1 MKVIFLDHDGVVC
14 LSTEWGGRS
23 KKKLKYLKEYP
34 GTEKVPVEFR
44 LDNFNKKAV
53 DILNDILKQTGAE
66 IIVSSDWKGHATLE
80 ELKEMYIKY
89 GVIKSP
95 IDVTPNHYFGRYEL
109 EMTRCSEIK
118 DWLEEHPEVTHW
130 VAVDDLDLSE
140 KFGAISGN
148 SNGGLKNFVLT
159 PKSSEGIK
167 QSGIKEKILKFLN
180 D

>member
-53 DILNDILKQTGAE
+53 NILNDILKQTGAE
-66 IIVSSDWKGHATLE
+66 IVVSSDWKGHATLE

-95 IDVTPNHYFGRYEL
+95 IDVTPNHYFGKYEL

>member
-95 IDVTPNHYFGRYEL
+95 IDVTPNHYFGKYEL